1 MQVNP
6 LIFSSPHIIRKAEST
21 ERQDQDDFSEVLA
34 KAKREQEDA
43 QLKKA
48 CQDLE
53 ALFIQQMLK
62 RMRATIPKSGFIP
75 ESMATKMY
83 EEMLDTEYSKVI
95 AASPHNFGLA
105 DLLYEQLK
113 PTIKEADSE

>member
-6 LIFSSPHIIRKAEST
+6 LTLSAPNIIKKAENAWQQSQDNFAAVLVKAQQ
-21 ERQDQDDFSEVLA
+21 ER
-34 KAKREQEDA
+34 EDT

-62 RMRATIPKSGFIP
+62 RRRATIPKSGFIP

-83 EEMLDTEYSKVI
+83 EEMLDAEY
-95 AASPHNFGLA
+95 
-105 DLLYEQLK
+105 
-113 PTIKEADSE
+113 